1 MKTYEQKL
9 KKLARDTS
17 NARGTSKERK
27 LLLEQYAWLAN
38 GGEIGERRQGEGI
51 GLRKVVVDFAG
62 FALGFRFEFAFASLG
77 LWGER
82 TAWSCGVAR
91 F

>member
-1 MKTYEQKL
+1 M
-9 KKLARDTS
+9 
-17 NARGTSKERK
+17 
-27 LLLEQYAWLAN
+27 
-38 GGEIGERRQGEGI
+38 
-51 GLRKVVVDFAG
+51 VDFAG